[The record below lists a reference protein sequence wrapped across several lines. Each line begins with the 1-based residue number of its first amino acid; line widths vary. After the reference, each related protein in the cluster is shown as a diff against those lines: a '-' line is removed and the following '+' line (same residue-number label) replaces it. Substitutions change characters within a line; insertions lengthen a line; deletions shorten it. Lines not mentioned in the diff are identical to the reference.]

1 MPNGLRLMAA
11 RGLNLRR
18 SGSLNGVAVRFLRLL
33 LLSLFFGLFVA
44 GGVSAQPAEPATA
57 ETAQAETARIEALI
71 GTLENEVER
80 KKFVDQLKTLLA
92 ARENSDTSAAP
103 GAGDRVLGFMAQR
116 LGELGQRLFGA
127 ARAFTDLP
135 RLWRGVVSEIGDPAA
150 RARWLDIAWKLLAA
164 IGAGLIAEAIVRR
177 SLLGPRRRLEARA
190 VDSWVTRLAALLARA
205 VLGMTPIVA
214 FLGVAYAVMSLV
226 VAGETAGAVTMLVIA
241 ANVAARIVLVAARMV
256 LAPGAPAL
264 RPVPLRDVDAAYLF
278 IWVRRLI
285 EAPIYAV
292 FIIAALRRLGIDP
305 DAADGLLHVLGL
317 LVALMAV
324 AFVLQ
329 NRVLVAGWLRGADD
343 GPAALGD
350 LRARIADIWHVL
362 AVLYVVAVFSVWSLD
377 IEGGFEFVLRATVL
391 TVVILAGARLLM
403 AGFHRLARRVFALN
417 PDMVRRFPGLESRA
431 NRYLPLLDRAAGVVI
446 LAAAALAVLE
456 AWGVDAFAWIES
468 PLGRRLTGG
477 LFTVGLIVVAAVML
491 WEMIDAA
498 ITRYLGRAGEPG
510 VAVGA
515 RARTLLPLLRTTTLV
530 VLIAVVVLV
539 TLSEFGIN
547 IGPLLAGAGVIG
559 LAIGFGS
566 QALVKDI
573 ITGMFILIEDQ
584 IAVGDVVKVGGH
596 AGVVETLTLRTLR
609 LRDLGGVVHI
619 IPFGEVT
626 TVENMTKEFSRYVF
640 NVGVAYRENTDEV
653 VAVLHEI
660 GAGML
665 EDETWRAD
673 IIEPL
678 EVLGVDSFGDNA
690 VVIKARI
697 TTKPIRQ
704 WAVGREFNRRMKQR
718 FDELGIEMPFP
729 HRTLYFGE
737 DKAGHAPPA
746 RLARAA
752 KPPAASGTGA
762 RAAPKAAP
770 PPPRDLATP
779 EAGGADAPD
788 GE

>member
-1 MPNGLRLMAA
+1 MRLF
-11 RGLNLRR
+11 R
-18 SGSLNGVAVRFLRLL
+18 SLL
-33 LLSLFFGLFVA
+33 LGLVFALFVA
-44 GGVSAQPAEPATA
+44 GGVSAQTADPVAPDPAAA
-57 ETAQAETARIEALI
+57 AETARIEALI
-71 GTLENEVER
+71 GTLENEAER
-80 KKFVDQLKTLLA
+80 EKFVEQLKTLLA
-92 ARENSDTSAAP
+92 AREKTGAPAAEGR
-103 GAGDRVLGFMAQR
+103 GAGERALGFMAQR
-116 LGELGQRLFGA
+116 LGELGQKLFGA

-135 RLWRGVVSEIGDPAA
+135 RLWRGVVSEAGDPAA
-150 RARWLDIAWKLLAA
+150 RAHWFEIAWKLLAA
-164 IGAGLIAEAIVRR
+164 IGAGLIAEWIIRR
-177 SLLGPRRRLEARA
+177 LLLGPRARLEAR
-190 VDSWVTRLAALLARA
+190 VVETWLVRLAALLARA
-205 VLGMTPIVA
+205 ALGMTPIVV

-226 VAGETAGAVTMLVIA
+226 VAGETAGAVTLILIA
-241 ANVAARIVLVAARMV
+241 ANVAARIVLVAARLV

-285 EAPIYAV
+285 EAPIYASFV
-292 FIIAALRRLGIDP
+292 IEALRRLGIDE
-305 DAADGLLHVLGL
+305 DAANGLLHVLGL

-329 NRVLVAGWLRGADD
+329 NRALVAGWLRGAGD

-391 TVVILAGARLLM
+391 TLVVLVAARLLM
-403 AGFHRLARRVFALN
+403 AGFHRLARRAFALK
-417 PDMVRRFPGLESRA
+417 PEMIRRFPGLEARA

-456 AWGVDAFAWIES
+456 VWGVDSFAWIES
-468 PLGRRLTGG
+468 PFGRRLTGG
-477 LFTVGLIVVAAVML
+477 VITVGLIVVVAVML

-510 VAVGA
+510 AAVGA
-515 RARTLLPLLRTTTLV
+515 RARTLLPLLRTTTLI

-539 TLSEFGIN
+539 TLSELGVN
-547 IGPLLAGAGVIG
+547 IAPLLAGAGVIG

-584 IAVGDVVKVGGH
+584 IAVGDVVKIGDH

-626 TVENMTKEFSRYVF
+626 TVENMTKEFSRYIF
-640 NVGVAYRENTDEV
+640 NVGVAYREDTDQV

-665 EDETWRAD
+665 EEENWRAD
-673 IIEPL
+673 IVEPL

-704 WAVGREFNRRMKQR
+704 WAVGREFNRRMKKR

-737 DKAGHAPPA
+737 DKDGYAPPA
-746 RLARAA
+746 RLARAT
-752 KPPAASGTGA
+752 KPTAASGAGA
-762 RAAPKAAP
+762 PSAPQAAAP
-770 PPPRDLATP
+770 PPRNLPTP
-779 EAGGADAPD
+779 ESGGADAPD

>member
-1 MPNGLRLMAA
+1 VVYIYRDVELD
-11 RGLNLRR
+11 
-18 SGSLNGVAVRFLRLL
+18 GVAVRFLRLL
-33 LLSLFFGLFVA
+33 LLSLTFGLFVA
-44 GGVSAQPAEPATA
+44 GGVSAQTA
-57 ETAQAETARIEALI
+57 DPTAAGTAAAETARIEALI
-71 GTLENEVER
+71 GTLENEAER
-80 KKFVDQLKTLLA
+80 RKFVDRLKTLLA
-92 ARENSDTSAAP
+92 AREKSDAEAAP
-103 GAGDRVLGFMAQR
+103 PGATDRVLGFMARR

-135 RLWRGVVSEIGDPAA
+135 RLWRGVRSEIGDPAA

-164 IGAGLIAEAIVRR
+164 IGAGLIAEAIIRR
-177 SLLGPRRRLEARA
+177 LLLGPRGRLEARA
-190 VDSWVTRLAALLARA
+190 VDSWVTRLTALAARA

-214 FLGVAYAVMSLV
+214 LLGVAYAVMSLV
-226 VAGETAGAVTMLVIA
+226 VAGETAAAVTLIVIA
-241 ANVAARIVLVAARMV
+241 ANVTARIVLVVARMV
-256 LAPGAPAL
+256 LAPGVPAL
-264 RPVPLRDVDAAYLF
+264 RPVPLRDVDANYLF

-285 EAPIYAV
+285 VAPIYAV
-292 FIIAALRRLGIDP
+292 FFIAALRELGIDE

-329 NRVLVAGWLRGADD
+329 NRALVAGWLRGAGD

-362 AVLYVVAVFSVWSLD
+362 AVLYVIAVFSVWSLD

-391 TVVILAGARLLM
+391 TVAILAGARLLM
-403 AGFHRLARRVFALN
+403 AGFHRLAHRVFALN
-417 PDMVRRFPGLESRA
+417 PDMIRRFPGLESRA
-431 NRYLPLLDRAAGVVI
+431 NRYLPLLDRVAAVVI
-446 LAAAALAVLE
+446 LAAAILAVLE
-456 AWGVDAFAWIES
+456 AWGVDAFAWIET
-468 PLGRRLTGG
+468 PFGQRLTAG
-477 LFTVGLIVVAAVML
+477 LFTVGLIVVVAVML
-491 WEMIDAA
+491 WEMIDGA

-510 VAVGA
+510 AAVGA
-515 RARTLLPLLRTTTLV
+515 RARTLLPLLRTATLV
-530 VLIAVVVLV
+530 VLIAVVVLI
-539 TLSEFGIN
+539 TLSELGIN

-584 IAVGDVVKVGGH
+584 IAVGDVVKVGSH

-626 TVENMTKEFSRYVF
+626 TVENMTKEFSRYIF

-665 EDETWRAD
+665 EDEAWRDD
-673 IIEPL
+673 IVEPL

-704 WAVGREFNRRMKQR
+704 WAVGREFNRRMKLR

-737 DKAGHAPPA
+737 DKAGYAPPA

-752 KPPAASGTGA
+752 RSRAAGGTG
-762 RAAPKAAP
+762 APKAAP
-770 PPPRDLATP
+770 PAAHDLASP
-779 EAGGADAPD
+779 EAGAADAPD
-788 GE
+788 GD